1 MSMSTVY
8 TSDVPQVG
16 VAIAQP
22 AGTPQR
28 SVVGGWGCEL
38 KSESKDGEG
47 RWGLTCTLKETSI
60 LPQSL
65 FILYAYVSIYVSMC
79 VCISF

>member
-1 MSMSTVY
+1 MSISPVY

-22 AGTPQR
+22 AETPQR

-38 KSESKDGEG
+38 RSDGG
-47 RWGLTCTLKETSI
+47 W
-60 LPQSL
+60 
-65 FILYAYVSIYVSMC
+65 
-79 VCISF
+79 